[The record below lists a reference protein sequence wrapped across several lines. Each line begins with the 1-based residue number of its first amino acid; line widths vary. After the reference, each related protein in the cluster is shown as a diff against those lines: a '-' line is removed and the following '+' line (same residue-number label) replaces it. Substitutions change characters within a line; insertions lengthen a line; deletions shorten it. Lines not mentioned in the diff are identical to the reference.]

1 MPTELIQ
8 RPFFV
13 YGTLRRGLFNY
24 QKHLEGRTAAEERGR
39 LHGYCLYDAGGLP
52 LVVGRTGDTNGVV
65 GELMSVWPDQYD
77 DVLRQLDELEG
88 YDPADPTCIYVR
100 VLVPVR
106 SNTGP
111 VSAWLY
117 EAGAAVVREL
127 TPDNKVSG
135 GDWVLHQAEIPDV
148 SARRNDVVG

>member
-8 RPFFV
+8 PPFFV

-39 LHGYCLYDAGGLP
+39 LDGYCLYDAGGLP
-52 LVVGRTGDTNGVV
+52 LVVGRTGDSNGVV
-65 GELMSVWPDQYD
+65 GELMSVWQDQYD

-100 VLVPVR
+100 VLATVH

-117 EAGAAVVREL
+117 EAGDTVAREL
-127 TPDNKVSG
+127 TPDNKVPG
-135 GDWVLHQAEIPDV
+135 GDWVLHQEEIPDV
-148 SARRNDVVG
+148 SARSNDVIG

>member
-1 MPTELIQ
+1 MQP
-8 RPFFV
+8 PFFV

-24 QKHLEGRTAAEERGR
+24 RKHLDGRIAAEEQGR
-39 LHGYCLYDAGGLP
+39 LDGYCLYDASGLP
-52 LVVGRTGDTNGVV
+52 LVVGRTADTNGVV

-100 VLVPVR
+100 VLVTVR

-117 EAGAAVVREL
+117 EAGDTVAREL
-127 TPDNKVSG
+127 TPDNKVSS

>member
-8 RPFFV
+8 PPFFV

-24 QKHLEGRTAAEERGR
+24 QKHLDGRTAAEKGGR
-39 LHGYCLYDAGGLP
+39 LDGYCLYDAGGLP
-52 LVVGRTGDTNGVV
+52 LVVGKTGDTDGVV

-100 VLVPVR
+100 VLVTVR
-106 SNTGP
+106 SNVGP

-117 EAGAAVVREL
+117 EASDTVAREL
-127 TPDNKVSG
+127 TPDNKVPG
-135 GDWVLHQAEIPDV
+135 GDWVLHQAEILDV